1 MTLRKPGCHQNG
13 ETAGEV
19 PPDPILFGGTPV
31 MALVRKRAEKIC
43 QLNIPVLLCGPSG
56 SGKEMVAR
64 WIHSHSAFSEGQFV
78 KVNCAAIPGSLL
90 ESELFG
96 YEKGAFTGA
105 NVSKPGRVEMADKGT
120 LFLDE
125 IAELDLTLQSKL
137 LHFMQD
143 GRFSRIGDQVERS
156 VNTRLVC
163 SSNRNL
169 DQEIATQSFRAD
181 LFYRI
186 SVVQLSLPSLAERRE
201 DIPALAEYFR
211 AEFEKE
217 FAIKSAPFGEDI
229 LAYLQ
234 SLDWKGN
241 VRELSNGIARYVL
254 IGPDAVVTQQQPKQQ
269 QAKLLKK
276 TTRPRPGGPAPLK
289 HIAKEAIREMERQV
303 ILEVLQSN
311 QWNRRKAAQAL
322 KISYRALIY
331 KIRDAGLARHG
342 ERSDV
347 KDKEALRLLDR
358 KSASSAD

>member
-1 MTLRKPGCHQNG
+1 MTLRKPDCHQNG

-143 GRFSRIGDQVERS
+143 GRFSRIGDEVERS
-156 VNTRLVC
+156 VETRLIC

-169 DQEIATQSFRAD
+169 EQEIEAQRFRSD
-181 LFYRI
+181 LFFRV
-186 SVVQLSLPSLAERRE
+186 SVVQLKLPSLSERKE
-201 DIPALAEYFR
+201 DIPVLAEYLR
-211 AEFEKE
+211 SGFEKE
-217 FAIKSAPFGEDI
+217 FRMQSEPFGKGMLE
-229 LAYLQ
+229 YLM
-234 SLDWKGN
+234 SL
-241 VRELSNGIARYVL
+241 
-254 IGPDAVVTQQQPKQQ
+254 
-269 QAKLLKK
+269 
-276 TTRPRPGGPAPLK
+276 
-289 HIAKEAIREMERQV
+289 
-303 ILEVLQSN
+303 
-311 QWNRRKAAQAL
+311 
-322 KISYRALIY
+322 
-331 KIRDAGLARHG
+331 
-342 ERSDV
+342 
-347 KDKEALRLLDR
+347 
-358 KSASSAD
+358 